1 MLYEVLDSYIKS
13 LRLIF
18 LKIILD
24 FNRHKYYFYSFN
36 EILKKKYQ
44 FRRNLDFLMAI
55 NPSKRNPQ
63 RY

>member
-18 LKIILD
+18 LRIILD
-24 FNRHKYYFYSFN
+24 FNRYKYYFYSFN